1 MMITILV
8 NKFILHFVDYF
19 FFVFHTVLTLFN
31 VFGWIIP
38 RWRLAN
44 LITLSLT
51 AFSWFILGIWYGFG
65 YCPFTDWHWKVRQLL
80 GYTDDSNSY
89 IHFLILKITGINFS
103 ERFVDAATAIIFFTA
118 YSISIYYAI
127 RKKIFNQKLKKII
140 ATKIQE

>member
-1 MMITILV
+1 
-8 NKFILHFVDYF
+8 
-19 FFVFHTVLTLFN
+19 

>member
-1 MMITILV
+1 MITILV

-51 AFSWFILGIWYGFG
+51 AFSWFVLGIWYGFG

-89 IHFLILKITGINFS
+89 IHFLILKTTGINFS
-103 ERFVDAATAIIFFTA
+103 ENFVDTATVIVFFTA
-118 YSISIYYAI
+118 FFISIYFAL
-127 RKKIFNQKLKKII
+127 RKKKKNHSKVKKII